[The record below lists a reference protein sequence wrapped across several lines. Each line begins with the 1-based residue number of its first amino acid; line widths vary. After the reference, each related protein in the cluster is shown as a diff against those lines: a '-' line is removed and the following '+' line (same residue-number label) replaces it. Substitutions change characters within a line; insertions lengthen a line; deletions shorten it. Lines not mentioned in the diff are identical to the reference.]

1 MNKKIETVTD
11 IRLGK
16 LLPFQENPFLVRDDE
31 QMAIIVE
38 SIRSVGVLVPAIV
51 RPVEGRLFEIIAGHR
66 RKHTCELL
74 ELLLHVAASHFE
86 HRRSL
91 LPERLAVFLRHDTGG
106 HGVVVLRRDKKA
118 VTSPLFVNKGSAV
131 RKPVQRISAYQRS
144 LAEFAPVSA
153 KETEIIFSGG
163 VYVGENTFRLAAVFS
178 NESPV
183 KRLSFED
190 LSKTFF

>member
-86 HRRSL
+86 HRPRSCPNASPYFSDMI
-91 LPERLAVFLRHDTGG
+91 PEAM
-106 HGVVVLRRDKKA
+106 A
-118 VTSPLFVNKGSAV
+118 S
-131 RKPVQRISAYQRS
+131 
-144 LAEFAPVSA
+144 
-153 KETEIIFSGG
+153 
-163 VYVGENTFRLAAVFS
+163 
-178 NESPV
+178 
-183 KRLSFED
+183 
-190 LSKTFF
+190 